1 MPSSYSSLK
10 IQLMQQGENNNQW
23 GDITNTNLGT
33 AIEEAITGSADVT
46 FASGNVTLTLT
57 DTPNTQT
64 ARNLRLNLVGTTA
77 GARDL
82 IVPAIEKFYVVNN
95 GCADAITVK
104 NSTGN
109 GIAVPAGKTMLVFN
123 NATDVVDAVT
133 HLTSLTLASSLP
145 VTSGGT
151 GTTTSTGTGSVVLS
165 NSPALVTPALGTPA
179 SGVLTNATGLPI
191 STGVSG
197 LGTGVATFL
206 GTPSSSNLAAA
217 VTDETGSGALVF
229 GTSPTI
235 TSASLVT
242 PALGT
247 PASGVMTN
255 VTGLPISTGVSGLGA
270 GVATFLG
277 TPSSSNLAA
286 AVTDETG
293 TGALVFATSP
303 TLVTPALGTPASG
316 VLTNATGLPIIAGT
330 TGTLSVARGG
340 TGVTSLTSNG
350 VLYGGAT
357 VGATAEGATGQVL
370 VGNTGGAPSWGA
382 ATGVA
387 VTSIS
392 FGSTGLTPST
402 ATQGVVTVAGT
413 LASGSG
419 GTGLTTF
426 TAANNAIYSTSASAL
441 TAGTLPVA
449 AGGTGRATSTTA
461 YGLLAAGTTATGAQ
475 QTLATGATTE
485 ILVGGGTSALPVW
498 TTATGSGAPV
508 RATSPSLVTPV
519 LGTPTSGTLTNCDSL
534 PIIAGTTGT
543 LSVARGGTGAT
554 TLTSNGVIYGAGT
567 SAVGVTAAGTNGQVL
582 VGNTGGAPSWA
593 AATGVAVTSI
603 SFGST
608 GLTPSTATQ
617 GVVTVAGT
625 LAVANGG
632 TGVTSSTG
640 TGSVVLSNTPTLV
653 TPVLGAA
660 SATSLALAAGL
671 VATPSLTFTGDLN
684 TGMWSPA
691 ADTIAWSTGGT
702 ERMRIIPAGNVVVGV
717 SGVARGDLDVTSGTD
732 GTSVTKSIHLGY
744 SAADFYGFRVAN
756 TNAAGATYAGTFA
769 IQRGIGSAW
778 SSDLLI
784 NDSGNVGIGTTAP
797 TSGAKLDVVGALK
810 VGNGVASPS
819 GQLLVNSS
827 SGTGATLQ
835 LFQDSVESWTV
846 SNPAS
851 STRLAFSASGNE
863 RMTILTGG
871 NVGIGTTLP
880 GTKLTISDDG
890 TGASFVNAAS
900 GNFNVGL
907 LAGTGSAIAYVF
919 QRANAAL
926 LFGTNNAETMRI
938 AADGNVGIGTSTTTG
953 VKLTVAG
960 STAFSFAQFSTAHV
974 VLGSTNSSGSLFINT
989 PSLNGSFT
997 SGLGISGSY
1006 ASTTSTVN
1014 ISAVG
1019 VYSGGG
1025 YGAARAFY
1033 TSADTTLPERMRI
1046 TKGGNVGIG
1055 TTTPAKPFVVS
1066 NAGAYGIELAPNDAS
1081 GGYNRVINYDRV
1093 ANLYRPVQY
1102 EAEYHAFAT
1111 GTGSNTERMRIDSS
1125 GNVGIGTTS
1134 PSQKLDVAGNV
1145 YVSQRVGLGVAPS
1158 TTVTLKAQGP
1168 LGDWCSQLV
1177 GNVTTGQSYGLLI
1190 DAGTNS
1196 SDLSFLIR
1204 NASAANM
1211 FAVRGDGN
1219 VGIGTTTPDVFGR
1232 FYTRSVGISSSGSSG
1247 IQLNSATGSGA
1258 YFDMGVNGARTFS
1271 IYSDAT
1277 DSQLATQGAG
1287 IISLLVPGAGYIWFS
1302 TNGIERMRITSAGNV
1317 GIGTTDQFGTG
1328 TRVIGLANATA
1339 NPSTNPTGGGVL
1351 YADAG
1356 ALKWRGSSGT
1366 VTTIANA

>member
-413 LASGSG
+413 LA
-419 GTGLTTF
+419 
-426 TAANNAIYSTSASAL
+426 
-441 TAGTLPVA
+441 
-449 AGGTGRATSTTA
+449 
-461 YGLLAAGTTATGAQ
+461 
-475 QTLATGATTE
+475 
-485 ILVGGGTSALPVW
+485 
-498 TTATGSGAPV
+498 
-508 RATSPSLVTPV
+508 
-519 LGTPTSGTLTNCDSL
+519 
-534 PIIAGTTGT
+534 
-543 LSVARGGTGAT
+543 
-554 TLTSNGVIYGAGT
+554 
-567 SAVGVTAAGTNGQVL
+567 
-582 VGNTGGAPSWA
+582 
-593 AATGVAVTSI
+593 
-603 SFGST
+603 
-608 GLTPSTATQ
+608 
-617 GVVTVAGT
+617 
-625 LAVANGG
+625 VANGG
-632 TGVTSSTG
+632 TGVTTSTG
-640 TGSVVLSNTPTLV
+640 TGSVVLSTSPTLVTPALGTPSSATLTNATGLPISTGVSGLGTGVATFLGTPSSANLAAAVTDETGSGALVFATSPTLVTPALGTPSSATLTNATGLPISTGVSGLGTGVATFLGTPSSANLAAAVTDETGSGALVFANTPTLV

-691 ADTIAWSTGGT
+691 ADTIAWSTGG
-702 ERMRIIPAGNVVVGV
+702 
-717 SGVARGDLDVTSGTD
+717 S
-732 GTSVTKSIHLGY
+732 
-744 SAADFYGFRVAN
+744 
-756 TNAAGATYAGTFA
+756 
-769 IQRGIGSAW
+769 
-778 SSDLLI
+778 
-784 NDSGNVGIGTTAP
+784 
-797 TSGAKLDVVGALK
+797 
-810 VGNGVASPS
+810 
-819 GQLLVNSS
+819 
-827 SGTGATLQ
+827 
-835 LFQDSVESWTV
+835 
-846 SNPAS
+846 
-851 STRLAFSASGNE
+851 
-863 RMTILTGG
+863 
-871 NVGIGTTLP
+871 
-880 GTKLTISDDG
+880 
-890 TGASFVNAAS
+890 
-900 GNFNVGL
+900 
-907 LAGTGSAIAYVF
+907 
-919 QRANAAL
+919 
-926 LFGTNNAETMRI
+926 
-938 AADGNVGIGTSTTTG
+938 
-953 VKLTVAG
+953 
-960 STAFSFAQFSTAHV
+960 
-974 VLGSTNSSGSLFINT
+974 
-989 PSLNGSFT
+989 
-997 SGLGISGSY
+997 
-1006 ASTTSTVN
+1006 
-1014 ISAVG
+1014 
-1019 VYSGGG
+1019 
-1025 YGAARAFY
+1025 
-1033 TSADTTLPERMRI
+1033 ERMRI
-1046 TKGGNVGIG
+1046 TSAGDVGIG
-1055 TTTPAKPFVVS
+1055 LSSAPAGRLQVS
-1066 NAGAYGIELAPNDAS
+1066 YSNPVSVPAAGATGHGLTVGPTPYGVAVGAISDGSGYLQVTRFDGSATNYSLLLQPN
-1081 GGYNRVINYDRV
+1081 G
-1093 ANLYRPVQY
+1093 
-1102 EAEYHAFAT
+1102 
-1111 GTGSNTERMRIDSS
+1111 

-1134 PSQKLDVAGNV
+1134 PLDKLHVVGGNASTVRIDNTGQQYTSADWYNNGSSKATIYYDNTGAEFVARTTSAAGIGFDTNLTRKMTILSGGNVGIGTTSPVKKLDVNGDIRTIPGSGGTLELCETDAVRLNFLSAGADSAGAFLNATYSSGGSGALIFRTVNSERMRITKGGDVGIGTSAPQGKLQILTAGSLGFDTDSNNEVIITGPDRYASGSLGNLFIMSNSTPADNV
-1145 YVSQRVGLGVAPS
+1145 GGSLTFGGIYS
-1158 TTVTLKAQGP
+1158 
-1168 LGDWCSQLV
+1168 
-1177 GNVTTGQSYGLLI
+1177 
-1190 DAGTNS
+1190 GTNVAAFGKIMGVREANS
-1196 SDLSFLIR
+1196 FTGALTFHSRKSDGSMPERMRINR
-1204 NASAANM
+1204 
-1211 FAVRGDGN
+1211 DGN
-1219 VGIGTTTPDVFGR
+1219 VGIGTTSPDVFGR

-1258 YFDMGVNGARTFS
+1258 YFDMGVNGVRTFS

-1277 DSQLATQGAG
+1277 DSQLSTQGAG

-1302 TNGIERMRITSAGNV
+1302 TNGIERMRITSTGNVGIGTTNPLQKLVVTGGANGFEFVPGATASLSIFQVYDRVAASYGGVTFDASTITLRSSGSGTGLYVNTSNNVGIGTTAPGEKLDVAGNIKVQNGTGFTTANAIISKITSYAGSANQFENASVDFLTGAFTDSGQLSFTIALSGVRSEAMRITTGGNVLIDTTTAVQRLTIGSALSTSSGINLRTTQTDFSITPSNSAAGGVTIATSWVSGGQGPLIFTNSSGETMRISSGGNV